1 MALSASSNSGEPE
14 ITVNVFAWNEV
25 ETTKSTLDE
34 IRGVLESMKVDFE
47 ILFIDDG
54 STDGTSEVADEYA
67 KAHPRVRVVH
77 HGENKG
83 VGPVYR
89 TGFEEARGRFI
100 TFFPADGQFPA
111 DIIAKF
117 HPLMHDKDIVFGYIP
132 HRKGSI
138 LGPILS
144 RLERILYRMFF
155 GPIPRFQGI
164 LMFRR
169 KLLDGMDL
177 KSQGRGWAVL
187 MEFIMRATRA
197 KVRMVSV
204 PTTMRARTAGVS
216 KVNNLK
222 NIKANL
228 TQVIKL
234 RGMMD

>member
-1 MALSASSNSGEPE
+1 MAGEPE

-25 ETTKSTLDE
+25 ETTTRTLDE
-34 IRGVLESMKVDFE
+34 IRDVLVGMKVDFE
-47 ILFIDDG
+47 IIFIDDG
-54 STDGTSEVADEYA
+54 STDGTSEAADEYA
-67 KAHPRVRVVH
+67 AKDPRVRVVH

-89 TGFEEARGRFI
+89 TGFTEARGRFM

-111 DIIAKF
+111 EIIAKF
-117 HPLMHDKDIVFGYIP
+117 HPLMDGKDMVLGYIP

-138 LGPILS
+138 VGPILS
-144 RLERILYRMFF
+144 RLERVLYRLFF

-169 KLLDGMDL
+169 ALLDGMNL
-177 KSQGRGWAVL
+177 RSEGRGWAVL

-204 PTTMRARTAGVS
+204 PTTMRERTAGVS
-216 KVNNLK
+216 KVNNFA

-228 TQVIKL
+228 QQVIKL
-234 RGMMD
+234 RGLMD

>member
-1 MALSASSNSGEPE
+1 MALTGNSEPE
-14 ITVNVFAWNEV
+14 ITVNLFAWNEV
-25 ETTKSTLDE
+25 ETTARTLDE
-34 IRGVLESMKVDFE
+34 IRDVLVSMNVDFE
-47 ILFIDDG
+47 IVFIDDG
-54 STDGTSEVADEYA
+54 STDGTSEAADDYA
-67 KAHPRVRVVH
+67 KKEPRVRVIH

-89 TGFEEARGRFI
+89 TGFENARGRFV

-132 HRKGSI
+132 HRKGSL

-144 RLERILYRMFF
+144 RLERLLYRMFF

-177 KSQGRGWAVL
+177 KSEGRGWAVL

-216 KVNNLK
+216 KVNNFA

-228 TQVIKL
+228 QQVIKL
-234 RGMMD
+234 RGLM